1 MSDDESYDLTDPVD
15 VAALAFDHSDGVII
29 GDIATFES
37 YVDRDSEGNLVVD
50 VYASDRHLE
59 GGGAFRYRLEYVGPA
74 PLPPAS

>member
-15 VAALAFDHSDGVII
+15 VAALAFHLPEGVIV
-29 GDIATFES
+29 GDKATFES
-37 YVDRDSEGNLVVD
+37 YIDRDGEGNLVVD